1 MERLERRWLCAQRR
15 FCPRHHNASDFRRL
29 YAAAPLHAGLIIIIP
44 NVGRMVQQQLFSGAI
59 EELTQLGELIN
70 RVLEVDLDG
79 DEATFNTYGVRP

>member
-1 MERLERRWLCAQRR
+1 
-15 FCPRHHNASDFRRL
+15 
-29 YAAAPLHAGLIIIIP
+29 
-44 NVGRMVQQQLFSGAI
+44 MVQQQLFSGAI